1 MDLQGS
7 DMTKEQWEKKLA
19 NLWPGPPG
27 YEDQYV
33 RVNED
38 GSLEGKPW
46 KDMFIYGEEKS
57 GAD

>member
-1 MDLQGS
+1 
-7 DMTKEQWEKKLA
+7 MTKEQWEKKLA

-38 GSLEGKPW
+38 GSITGKPW
-46 KDMFIYGEEKS
+46 KEVFIYEKKDAKIP
-57 GAD
+57 GR